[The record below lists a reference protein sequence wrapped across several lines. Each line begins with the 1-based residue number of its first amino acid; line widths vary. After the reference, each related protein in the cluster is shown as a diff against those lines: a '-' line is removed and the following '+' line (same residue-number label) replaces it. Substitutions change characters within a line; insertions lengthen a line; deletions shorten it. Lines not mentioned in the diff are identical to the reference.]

1 VGTAV
6 GTLSA
11 TDADAGDTFTYA
23 LVSGTGS
30 TDNASF
36 VIDGG
41 TLRTATPFNF
51 EAGNS
56 FSVRVRATDAR
67 GLFAEK
73 PFTVAVTNVNEV
85 PTDITLTPATI
96 AENNAVGAVVGA
108 FATADVDAGEAF
120 TYALA
125 AGPGDADNG
134 SFQVVGN
141 QLKANASFN
150 FEARS
155 SYTVRVRS
163 TDQGGLATEK
173 AFTIAVTDVVEP
185 ATAPTVA
192 VPVGFTVLEDTP
204 TGLVFTGTPFADA
217 DSPAAKVMT
226 VTLSVADGVIA
237 ATTAGG
243 VTVAGTAV
251 ARTFSGTRSA
261 LNAFFTASPARITYR
276 PKLNNTAARTLTTRI
291 SEINGTGTLFSTATT
306 PITITPVN
314 DAPVVSAPATFT
326 VTEDVKGNLAWPA
339 ALTPFADVDSPSLT
353 VTLAVADG
361 TITAASTAAVTVGGT
376 ATARTFTGSPTGLN
390 AYFKTL
396 GAIGYTTAQ
405 DNTVARTLTTT
416 VFDGSLSASAST
428 QISIT
433 PVNDAPTINP
443 AAKLGGGR
451 VGTAF
456 EITYAA
462 LRAALN
468 VADVETASPSI
479 LITAVDAGTVQK
491 WNGTSWVNVSTAA
504 TSALA
509 QRTLSVGEKIRW
521 VPPAGV
527 SGDRAGFK
535 VKARDGALN
544 SAVTAQVTIN
554 LAPA

>member
-1 VGTAV
+1 M
-6 GTLSA
+6 
-11 TDADAGDTFTYA
+11 
-23 LVSGTGS
+23 
-30 TDNASF
+30 
-36 VIDGG
+36 
-41 TLRTATPFNF
+41 
-51 EAGNS
+51 
-56 FSVRVRATDAR
+56 
-67 GLFAEK
+67 
-73 PFTVAVTNVNEV
+73 VA
-85 PTDITLTPATI
+85 PAI
-96 AENNAVGAVVGA
+96 QMFRPE
-108 FATADVDAGEAF
+108 
-120 TYALA
+120 
-125 AGPGDADNG
+125 
-134 SFQVVGN
+134 S
-141 QLKANASFN
+141 
-150 FEARS
+150 
-155 SYTVRVRS
+155 
-163 TDQGGLATEK
+163 GLA
-173 AFTIAVTDVVEP
+173 
-185 ATAPTVA
+185 ATAPTA
-192 VPVGFTVLEDTP
+192 TVPAGFTVLEDTP

-237 ATTAGG
+237 ATTADG

-261 LNAFFTASPARITYR
+261 LNAFFTASPARITYT
-276 PKLNNTAARTLTTRI
+276 PAANNTAARTLTTRI
-291 SEINGTGTLFSTATT
+291 SESNGTSTLSSTATT
-306 PITITPVN
+306 AIAITPRN

-326 VTEDVKGNLAWPA
+326 VTEDVKGNLRWPA

-376 ATARTFTGSPTGLN
+376 ATARTFTGTPAGLN
-390 AYFKTL
+390 VYFKTL

-433 PVNDAPTINP
+433 PVNDAPTIN
-443 AAKLGGGR
+443 AAARLVGGR
-451 VGTAF
+451 VGTPY
-456 EITYAA
+456 EITYDT

-468 VADVETASPSI
+468 VADVDTASPSI

-491 WNGTSWVNVSTAA
+491 WNGTAWVAVSTAA
-504 TSALA
+504 AAPLA
-509 QRTLSVGEKIRW
+509 QRLLSAGEKIRW

-527 SGDRAGFK
+527 SGDRAAFK
-535 VKARDGALN
+535 AKARDGVLN